1 MFLLSNS
8 ACWCAPVAVASRLF
22 SSLDAPRTHHDPANV
37 ATGLGSSQIHPFD
50 SICFKTVTPSQSS
63 FRQTK
68 AWPKFFE
75 GPWPGGTVGS
85 CFWRSKCFLQ
95 QNVWERSC
103 VSILALLNLVTRRW
117 QLDKTLGHWVKCKE
131 PAFSGLLWNR
141 QQTAPSQP
149 AQLSGK
155 NTTVYHGVSKVK
167 DSEVGYGLA
176 HTARTVSF
184 QILLQSLLRNTN

>member
-1 MFLLSNS
+1 MLLLSNS
-8 ACWCAPVAVASRLF
+8 ACWCAPVASRITPLLVAWRSPN
-22 SSLDAPRTHHDPANV
+22 APRPGQCGNGPWIKT
-37 ATGLGSSQIHPFD
+37 IHRHNRHSVRP
-50 SICFKTVTPSQSS
+50 
-63 FRQTK
+63 
-68 AWPKFFE
+68 WPKFFE

-95 QNVWERSC
+95 QNVWKRSC
-103 VSILALLNLVTRRW
+103 VSILALINLVTRRW

-149 AQLSGK
+149 AFRK
-155 NTTVYHGVSKVK
+155 KHNGVSKVK
-167 DSEVGYGLA
+167 DSEVGYGPA
-176 HTARTVSF
+176 HTSRTVSF